1 MLLSLALPHLPPP
14 LPSIIL
20 NGMKYMQ
27 IGSVFLDDVA
37 VLLFGVGFVVWLAS
51 WFAN

>member
-1 MLLSLALPHLPPP
+1 MFASMGLCALANMCF
-14 LPSIIL
+14 IL

-27 IGSVFLDDVA
+27 IGSVFLDDIA
-37 VLLFGVGFVVWLAS
+37 VLLFGVGFIIWFAS